1 MTEEPYDDLDL
12 RYENTIELNYC
23 VPEKAIY
30 NSKYYSVQ
38 TIEDFYKL
46 VMGQLPEIP
55 ISFSIVLIQNV
66 EIENKLKLISMFNN
80 DTISH
85 SKHIDNIFKETLQE
99 IEEKTFLGQLTKC
112 NTESSNITRLDVST
126 HEIKVK
132 PLNVKPKNRTRHL
145 GDDKIVIGSIYTR
158 AERREKIRRYREKRN
173 RWLCS
178 NKKPKI
184 LYKCRSDFA
193 RNRLRV
199 GGRFVK
205 KEDMI

>member
-46 VMGQLPEIP
+46 VMGQLLEIP
-55 ISFSIVLIQNV
+55 ISFSIVPN
-66 EIENKLKLISMFNN
+66 
-80 DTISH
+80 
-85 SKHIDNIFKETLQE
+85 IDNIFKEISQE

-132 PLNVKPKNRTRHL
+132 QLNVKTTNKTRHL
-145 GDDKIVIGSIYTR
+145 GDDEIVIGSIYTR

-173 RWLCS
+173 RWLC
-178 NKKPKI
+178 NDKKPKI